1 MRRKFLGFIM
11 ALCFAVSSL
20 PVNSS
25 AFEASAGVL
34 PEYDFNAAKNVNGF
48 IAPVDDPDA
57 SAVKIKYSGAHYSEP
72 KTKRQALWKNPK
84 V

>member
-34 PEYDFNAAKNVNGF
+34 PEYDFNSEIGR
-48 IAPVDDPDA
+48 
-57 SAVKIKYSGAHYSEP
+57 AH
-72 KTKRQALWKNPK
+72 